1 MPCATTLA
9 VSRPRAKRGART
21 RALVVTMTLLIAP
34 LPSLA
39 AGSVGRQPYD
49 EKLLRLSELLGSL
62 HYLRELCGAREGT
75 LWRDRMNALINAE
88 DPTPER
94 RRAFIDRFNSGYS
107 VLAEV
112 HHGCTPTAVAIVER
126 YSDEGARLIRE
137 IRAQYA
143 Q

>member
-1 MPCATTLA
+1 M
-9 VSRPRAKRGART
+9 RGGRA
-21 RALVVTMTLLIAP
+21 RALVVLALVLLLSP
-34 LPSLA
+34 VPSLA

-62 HYLRELCGAREGT
+62 HYLRELCGAREGS

-112 HHGCTPTAVAIVER
+112 YHGCTPSAVAIVER

-137 IRAQYA
+137 LKAQYA